1 MNLPD
6 YNFLSA
12 PLWLITVLHILTLS
26 LHFLAM
32 NFLVGGIVI
41 VLWGKFKN
49 RWDDPIVKKFI
60 RWFPTAMAA
69 TVTLGVAPLLFV
81 QLTYHK
87 QIYAA
92 SIISGWFWLAVI
104 AAVIVAYYFLYSASF
119 CEGGNSPKRR
129 LFLTIAL
136 VFLVYVSFAYSSIF
150 SLAETPDR
158 MKELYA
164 QNQSGAL
171 LSPYAGDYLFRW
183 LHMLFGALTVGGFF
197 VGWLGKDSKDAYQ
210 AGRTWFLWGMV
221 AASIF
226 GLAYIFTM
234 GDYLVPFMRT
244 PAVWVLLVAI
254 ILSVGSLHFFFKRKF
269 TPAGL
274 MVFLS
279 LVGMVINRH
288 YVRVIKLDEYWD
300 PSTMAVKPAWSIF
313 VVFLIC
319 FVAALGAVWWMIQMY
334 QTDTAKARSAG

>member
-12 PLWLITVLHILTLS
+12 PLWLITTLHIVTLS

-32 NFLVGGIVI
+32 NFLVGGIVV
-41 VLWGKFKN
+41 VLWGKFAN
-49 RWDDPIVKKFI
+49 RWDDPVVKQFI

-69 TVTLGVAPLLFV
+69 TVTFGVAPLLFV
-81 QLTYHK
+81 QLTYH
-87 QIYAA
+87 QQVYSA
-92 SIISGWFWLAVI
+92 SIISGWFWLAIV
-104 AAVIVAYYFLYSASF
+104 AAVIIAYYFLYSASF
-119 CEGGNSPKRR
+119 HKGGNSPHRG

-136 VFLVYVSFAYSSIF
+136 VFLIYVSFAYSSIF
-150 SLAETPDR
+150 ALAENPDQ

-164 QNQSGAL
+164 ANQSGTTIN
-171 LSPYAGDYLFRW
+171 PYAGDYIFRW
-183 LHMLFGALTVGGFF
+183 LHMVFGAITVGGFF
-197 VGWLGKDSKDAYQ
+197 VGWIGRDHEPAYQ
-210 AGRTWFLWGMV
+210 AGRTWFLWGMA

-234 GDYLVPFMRT
+234 GEYLVPYMRT
-244 PAVWVLLVAI
+244 PAVWVLLIAI
-254 ILSVGSLHFFFKRKF
+254 VLSVGSLHFFFKRRF
-269 TPAGL
+269 MPAAL

-300 PSTMAVKPAWSIF
+300 PSTMPVQPAWSIF

-319 FVAALGAVWWMIQMY
+319 FVLALAAIWWMVQMY
-334 QTDTAKARSAG
+334 QRDVSARA